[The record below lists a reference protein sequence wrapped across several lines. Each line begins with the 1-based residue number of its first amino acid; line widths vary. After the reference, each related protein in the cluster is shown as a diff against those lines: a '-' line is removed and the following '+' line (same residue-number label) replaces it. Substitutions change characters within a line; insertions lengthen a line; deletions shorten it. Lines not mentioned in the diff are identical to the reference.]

1 MCTVYKVCKLYFYLL
16 VARGGQSVSLAY
28 NQEIDFSTG
37 VKASMH

>member
-1 MCTVYKVCKLYFYLL
+1 MCTVYKVCKLL

-28 NQEIDFSTG
+28 NLEIDFSTG